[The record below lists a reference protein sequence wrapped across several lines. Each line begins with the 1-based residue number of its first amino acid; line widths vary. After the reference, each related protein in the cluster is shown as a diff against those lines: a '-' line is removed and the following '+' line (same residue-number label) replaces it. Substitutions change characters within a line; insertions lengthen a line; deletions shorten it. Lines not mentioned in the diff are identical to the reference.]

1 MICLENDIL
10 RAEINESDFALRVTD
25 RRCDTTW
32 DTPDAGLHLQIYD
45 IGLQAVRWFA
55 SANADNT
62 SGRRGDPMFQKCATK
77 IEQTSRTTAM
87 ATVAFST
94 IDIGLSLHLQLDGA
108 EMTVTVPDGGW
119 DRTGEHAF
127 EVLSL
132 DLFPQFG
139 GRPSGAD
146 GYLVMPNFGG
156 SVRYFADR
164 EDRVERMTKA
174 LGNASSPYGR
184 SLWGNSPDAGA
195 PQSYTALAY
204 GYQPDWQDLIAYPL
218 WGAVCGN
225 SGWAAYVPFGCGD
238 TDAALELRS
247 NQGADRRC
255 SVHGRFHYREHPHD
269 TRNPE
274 DRKLVFEFLHGD
286 DLDYAAV
293 GRAYRRYLLEV
304 AGVSSLKQKCS
315 ESPQSE
321 YLRTAYYTRPMLALK
336 RYSYV
341 NNPNPD
347 GKGIL
352 DVYMTSDEL
361 SAEMKRWKR
370 AGVEKAL
377 VQIVGANSEGHDGCY
392 PTYFP
397 LEPKTGGEKGFTRL
411 ITTINDL
418 DFRSSVHVNVRLYAR
433 CSRNF
438 RIENVLRDRDGGTV
452 FIGSGPDGDT
462 FNACP
467 EAVWRDFVKNNF
479 ARLEALGLDGG
490 LYTDFLLGVL
500 FRCYHP
506 LHPLTRG
513 GYLDAVRTYLA
524 TAGETFGAIRTESTI
539 APLLD
544 ITDMVTGFI
553 GADRGEAC
561 MRGAEATQR
570 GLADEAVPLQ
580 AIIFHGIIMYGL
592 DNCCLGEKDYWQQT
606 LTLASIGGKPIEEL
620 RGPQPQWDDLHV
632 LQYKV
637 LCKQMGWLQLEYIEN
652 IERLGKLTKT
662 TYSDGTIVWVNGG
675 IETET
680 VEDREMTGR
689 SFRVIPATGDHDEI
703 YIQEDRSILEREPAP
718 FPDGSKWPDGRP
730 REGIVV
736 ERHVTTES
744 MGTMIG
750 NDFV

>member
-1 MICLENDIL
+1 MIYLENAIL
-10 RAEINESDFALRVTD
+10 RVEIGESDLALKVADLRGG
-25 RRCDTTW
+25 TTW
-32 DTPDAGLHLQIYD
+32 ETPGAGLHLQVHD
-45 IGLQAVRWFA
+45 IGLQAVRWFTSEDA
-55 SANADNT
+55 GKT
-62 SGRRGDPMFQKCATK
+62 SGRRGDPMFQKCAVQ
-77 IEQTSRTTAM
+77 IEKTSATSAT
-87 ATVAFST
+87 ATVIFST
-94 IDIGLSLHLQLDGA
+94 IDIALSLLLQLHDA
-108 EMTVTVPDGGW
+108 QLTITIPDDGW

-139 GRPSGAD
+139 GRPSGAV
-146 GYLVMPNFGG
+146 GYLVLPNFGG

-164 EDRVERMTKA
+164 EDRVERMTEA
-174 LGNASSPYGR
+174 LANSSSPYGR
-184 SLWGNSPDAGA
+184 SMWPSTPDARA
-195 PQSYTALAY
+195 PQSYSSLAY

-218 WGAVCGN
+218 WGAVSGD
-225 SGWAAYVPFGCGD
+225 SGWAAYVPFERGD
-238 TDAALELRS
+238 TDTAIEICS

-255 SVHGRFHYREHPHD
+255 SVHGRFNYREHAHD
-269 TRNPE
+269 TRNAE
-274 DRKLVFEFLHGD
+274 DRAIVFAFLHGE
-286 DLDYAAV
+286 DLNYAAV
-293 GRAYRRYLLEV
+293 GLAYRRYLLEE
-304 AGVSSLKQKCS
+304 AGVTSLKQKCAD
-315 ESPQSE
+315 SPQTE
-321 YLRTAYYTRPMLALK
+321 YLRAAYYTRPMLALK

-352 DVYMTSDEL
+352 DVYMTCDEL
-361 SAEMKRWKR
+361 AEEMKRWKT
-370 AGVEKAL
+370 AGVDKAL
-377 VQIVGANSEGHDGCY
+377 VQIVGANCEGHDGCY

-397 LEPKTGGEKGFTRL
+397 LEPKTGGEEGFKRL
-411 ITTINDL
+411 LGSINDQG
-418 DFRSSVHVNVRLYAR
+418 FRSSVHVNIRLYAR
-433 CSRNF
+433 CSRDY
-438 RIENVLRDRDGGTV
+438 RIENVLRDRNGGTV

-467 EAVWRDFVKNNF
+467 EAVWRNFVKTNF
-479 ARLEALGLDGG
+479 TRLAALGLDGG

-506 LHPLTRG
+506 LHPLTRR
-513 GYLDAVRTYLA
+513 GYLDAIIAYLG
-524 TAGETFGAIRTESTI
+524 TARETFGAIRTESTI

-544 ITDMVTGFI
+544 VTDMVTGFI
-553 GADRGEAC
+553 GADRGEIC

-637 LCKQMGWLQLEYIEN
+637 LCEQMGWLQLEFIES
-652 IERLGKLTKT
+652 IERFDNLTKT
-662 TYSDGTIVWVNGG
+662 TYSDGTIVWVNEGADSKS
-675 IETET
+675 
-680 VEDREMTGR
+680 VDDREMSGR
-689 SFRVIPATGDHDEI
+689 SFLVLPATDDREEI
-703 YIQEDRSILEREPAP
+703 YIQEDHSILDREPAI

-730 REGIVV
+730 REGLVI
-736 ERHVTTES
+736 EQQVTTES

-750 NDFV
+750 KDFA